1 MKKALLVLLAT
12 GWLFGGF
19 AQEIKFETVE
29 HDFGLVNYNDP
40 AVFDFV
46 FTNTGTEPLIVQK
59 PKSSCGCTLPSWP
72 KDPIMPGQKD
82 KVRVTYRTN
91 KVGKIYQTVTLNSN
105 AKNSPEIRLR
115 IKGHVLE
122 EGGIKPSQKNGRWG
136 IEDGNGNII
145 IPFEYD
151 EIKLANKGN
160 FNVRKNAKWG
170 IIDKAGSVII
180 PCEYDEIKPDV
191 YKKDVFNVKKNG
203 KWGIIDEDG
212 VAIIPCE
219 YDEIEVG
226 FNSSYTLINSFQL
239 KKNGKWGIADKTT
252 GRIVIPCEYDEIFKF
267 AETMPVKKGDKWGII
282 DDKNEVIIPFEYE
295 GIELNKSNKEVLF
308 AKKNGKWGLI
318 NKKNQV
324 ITKFFAEEMSDITE
338 TLVSFKIP
346 TDTKDPTLLKQY
358 AGYKGVI
365 TTKGKLLLPLMHPNG
380 DKSYNEI
387 EFNLVFASI
396 LKQYE
401 NIDCNQLDIEKEW
414 EVWIPSEKE
423 AEKENYIKV
432 MKAIQKAIQ
441 E

>member
-151 EIKLANKGN
+151 EIKFAKKGN
-160 FNVRKNAKWG
+160 FNIKKKGKWG
-170 IIDKAGSVII
+170 IADKTGVVII
-180 PCEYDEIKPDV
+180 PCEYDEEF
-191 YKKDVFNVKKNG
+191 VFDESMYVKKSG
-203 KWGIIDEDG
+203 RWGIIDDKNK
-212 VAIIPCE
+212 VIIPFE
-219 YDEIEVG
+219 YDEILTYYG
-226 FNSSYTLINSFQL
+226 SSMPARKGN
-239 KKNGKWGIADKTT
+239 KWGLIYDNKV
-252 GRIVIPCEYDEIFKF
+252 VIPCEYDEEFRF
-267 AETMPVKKGDKWGII
+267 AETMPVNKGGKWGAI
-282 DDKNEVIIPFEYE
+282 DKNNRIVIPYEYE
-295 GIELNKSNKEVLF
+295 EIKLHTSNKEVLF

-318 NKKNQV
+318 NKKNQA
-324 ITKFFAEEMSDITE
+324 ITKFFAEEMSGVFE

-346 TDTKDPTLLKQY
+346 SDTKDPALKQL
-358 AGYKGVI
+358 AGWYGAI
-365 TTKGKLLLPLMHPNG
+365 TTKGKLLVPPCRPADDS
-380 DKSYNEI
+380 DKAQLL
-387 EFNLVFASI
+387 FNLVFASE
-396 LKQYE
+396 LRQYE

-414 EVWIPSEKE
+414 EKRISLEKE
-423 AEKENYIKV
+423 AEKEAFIKG
-432 MKAIQKAIQ
+432 MKAIQNAIQ